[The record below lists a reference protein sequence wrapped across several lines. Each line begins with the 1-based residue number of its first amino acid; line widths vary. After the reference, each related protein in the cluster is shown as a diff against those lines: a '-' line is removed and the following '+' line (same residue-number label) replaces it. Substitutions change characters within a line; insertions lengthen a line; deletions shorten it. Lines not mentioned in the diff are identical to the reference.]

1 MIDFEDEKPTNRKV
15 VLMKNQKIVRDNYT
29 VEVEAS
35 ELYVDNKSRKRSG
48 HMSHAMVEFAPGC
61 ILDFNSSCSAERKD
75 GHTPHGWVEYR
86 ISRDNSKTWSD
97 ARPFPYSWDA
107 FIEGIYVVSVEKAV
121 VCDDGTIVAFCLRND
136 ATSPWCCE
144 PWSTPM
150 VVTSTDGGET
160 WSDPVEYS
168 PYPGRTYEV
177 RYHEGVI
184 YAMHFCNP
192 VFLGTE
198 SDHVYR
204 LYVSEDNGKT
214 FSERC
219 VIPFDTRLRGYCTML
234 FDTENRLHAYTYH
247 QSAECFMDHAISED
261 FGKTWQVLKPCYLQY
276 GIRNPQTALI
286 DGVFILHGRDADGK
300 DPNTKGFVLYT
311 SLDGTNW
318 DEGHYLAKSV
328 PAQYYSN
335 NLNLKDENGNF
346 LLIQFDESYSG
357 AKVDVYHTRLRIRR

>member
-1 MIDFEDEKPTNRKV
+1 MIDHKDKIPPDKKV
-15 VLMKNQKIVRDNYT
+15 ITMDSQKIVRENYT

-86 ISRDNSKTWSD
+86 ISRDNSRTWSE

-144 PWSTPM
+144 PWATPM

-160 WSDPVEYS
+160 WSEPVEFS

-198 SDHVYR
+198 PDHVYR
-204 LYVSEDNGKT
+204 LYVSEDN
-214 FSERC
+214 
-219 VIPFDTRLRGYCTML
+219 
-234 FDTENRLHAYTYH
+234 
-247 QSAECFMDHAISED
+247 
-261 FGKTWQVLKPCYLQY
+261 GKTWQVLKPCYLQY
-276 GIRNPQTALI
+276 GIRNPQTAFI

-300 DPNTKGFVLYT
+300 DPYTKGFVLYT
-311 SLDGTNW
+311 SEDGANW
-318 DEGHYLAKSV
+318 DEGHYLAKSM

-357 AKVDVYHTRLRIRR
+357 AKVDVYHTRLRIRK